1 MEIDPRYRIHLKGTY
16 WAGINTC
23 PHCNWSS
30 TDSITGE
37 IIGFANSQ
45 YGLMTVVEC
54 PECFKKWHFHARD
67 LEKGTY
73 YYFKLWVQNGWQKHF
88 KGTEGTPEDLPKL
101 IKPGRQ

>member
-23 PHCNWSS
+23 PRCAYQGDTVSE
-30 TDSITGE
+30 D

-45 YGLMTVVEC
+45 YGIMAVAEC
-54 PECFKKWHFHARD
+54 PKCFKRWHFHMRND
-67 LEKGTY
+67 DFYESFKMRIKFGT
-73 YYFKLWVQNGWQKHF
+73 QKYF